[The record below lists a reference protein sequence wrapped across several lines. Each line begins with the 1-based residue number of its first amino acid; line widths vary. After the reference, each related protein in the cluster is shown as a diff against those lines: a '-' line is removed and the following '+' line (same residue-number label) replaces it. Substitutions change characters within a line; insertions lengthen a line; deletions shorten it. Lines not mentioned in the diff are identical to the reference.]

1 MALTLPDNY
10 AGAIQ
15 HFGQQEKFFVRF
27 DTNTGLPEIS
37 FDLQNWQSYTAGTP
51 VAISREERATI
62 VDISNNLQVLNTLQ
76 TQQTALSTT
85 LAEQQAELAQIQAEI
100 TTLQTDLVLTDYAL
114 ALTES
119 DLSDQ
124 QSAKNTLET
133 TMKPE
138 AKLRTDTHPVAEN
151 TSLDDPTKTSLTEE
165 ALKTYN
171 ASSSTAQMPVPS
183 PRSPKSNF
191 VPPTATEVQ
200 ATITLLTNELTRI
213 QTQIATVNSQITTK
227 QNEITATENEIVELQ
242 NLIESLES
250 DKAYWQNQYNY
261 WKGEYNRLY
270 AIYDDAFDKMVRCDS
285 FYYSDKYK
293 LEDIGRTD
301 IP

>member
-37 FDLQNWQSYTAGTP
+37 FDLQNWRPYTAGTP

-119 DLSDQ
+119 DISQ
-124 QSAKNTLET
+124 QESTKNTLET
-133 TMKPE
+133 TMKPK
-138 AKLRTDTHPVAEN
+138 AKLRTDTHLIALN
-151 TSLDDPTKTSLTEE
+151 TSIDDVTKTNLTQSALNTYDTSTSL
-165 ALKTYN
+165 
-171 ASSSTAQMPVPS
+171 AQMPAPS

-191 VPPTATEVQ
+191 VPPTLSDVQ
-200 ATITLLTNELTRI
+200 ATITLLTNELSRI
-213 QTQIATVNSQITTK
+213 QTQIDSVNSQITTK
-227 QNEITATENEIVELQ
+227 QNEITATENSIAEIQKTINILSTQ
-242 NLIESLES
+242 IN
-250 DKAYWQNQYNY
+250 
-261 WKGEYNRLY
+261 EYKS
-270 AIYDDAFDKMVRCDS
+270 A
-285 FYYSDKYK
+285 FYYWDDEWKR
-293 LEDIGRTD
+293 LDALVDDIIADLGIARQ
-301 IP
+301 